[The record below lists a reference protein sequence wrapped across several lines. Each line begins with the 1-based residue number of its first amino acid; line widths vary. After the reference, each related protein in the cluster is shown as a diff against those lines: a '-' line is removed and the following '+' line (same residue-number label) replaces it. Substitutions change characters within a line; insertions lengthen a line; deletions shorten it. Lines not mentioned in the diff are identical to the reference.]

1 MSFCFSVCKT
11 LFPMRVDS
19 AIQQGVFKCQQS
31 SRLLGNAYKDQK
43 NLTYGCHSG
52 AAQLRAAQNRAS
64 NEGQKM

>member
-1 MSFCFSVCKT
+1 
-11 LFPMRVDS
+11 MRVDS